1 MQQMT
6 NMVGFGKKGLPVRA
20 ELFSRA
26 MQYTRAG
33 RPATTASWA
42 L

>member
-1 MQQMT
+1 MQQTT

-26 MQYTRAG
+26 MQYTGAG

-42 L
+42 R